1 MPKPFEAP
9 EDLREKLPKP
19 PSRHVRAVWV
29 SLLMGG
35 TLLVLLAYL
44 EASDA
49 LASAA
54 QYLVAGAMAAIAG
67 SSARHIGEGWAKDD
81 EG

>member
-1 MPKPFEAP
+1 MSPATP
-9 EDLREKLPKP
+9 EDLAAKLPKP

-29 SLLMGG
+29 CLIIGG
-35 TLLVLLAYL
+35 GILVLLAYF

-49 LASAA
+49 LAVAA
-54 QYLVAGAMAAIAG
+54 QYLLAGSMAAIAG